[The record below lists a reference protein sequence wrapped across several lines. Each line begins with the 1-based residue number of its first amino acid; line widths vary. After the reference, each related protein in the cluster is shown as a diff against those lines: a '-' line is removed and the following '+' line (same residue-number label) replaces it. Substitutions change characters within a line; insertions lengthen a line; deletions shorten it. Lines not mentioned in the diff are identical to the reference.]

1 MRITKDREFK
11 VVNMNAAGIDVSP
24 KELQVCVPSDRD
36 EKCNRTFG
44 VYTQD
49 LSEISAWLTKCGIDS
64 VVMESTGVY
73 WLPLFR
79 VLKADGFEVILV
91 NPKDAKNYAGKKTD
105 EADAHWLMVLHTYG
119 LLKPCFQPENLTRE
133 IRSLTRHRENLI
145 KSCSREVLH
154 LQKEMEQMNLKLD
167 NAFSD
172 ILGKSG
178 QAIIH
183 AILAGERDPK
193 KLASLADCRCKKS
206 REEIEKSLQATW
218 DEDHLFI
225 MKQSDALYQ
234 YYKKLI
240 RETEEK
246 IEELVTKYAAKVD
259 TKGAELMR
267 SKKQKQLHNEVSFDI
282 ERLAYELWGVNVM
295 RMPGMSKNS
304 LLRLV
309 SELGPDFIEKFPD
322 VRHFTSWAN
331 LVPDNKISG
340 GQLLSSKVPK
350 RKNPVGQ
357 VFRQCANAL
366 WRSKEPLGDYFRHIK
381 ARSGHLQAMVAT
393 GKKLATIFYTMVQKK
408 EEYDVSVYSR
418 HRKKQLD
425 RSIERL
431 QAKILRLQNESA
443 ACG

>member
-1 MRITKDREFK
+1 
-11 VVNMNAAGIDVSP
+11 VVNFNAAGVDVSP

-44 VYTQD
+44 VYTKD
-49 LSEISAWLTKCGIDS
+49 LHEISSWLKKCGIDT

-79 VLKADGFEVILV
+79 VLKADGFEVMLV

-119 LLKPCFQPENLTRE
+119 LLKPCFQPENITRQIRTLSRHRDNL
-133 IRSLTRHRENLI
+133 IRS
-145 KSCSREVLH
+145 SSREVLH
-154 LQKEMEQMNLKLD
+154 LQKEMEQMNLKID

-178 QAIIH
+178 QAIIK
-183 AILAGERDPK
+183 AILDGERDAE
-193 KLASLADCRCKKS
+193 KLAALADHRCKKS
-206 REEIEKSLQATW
+206 KEEIMHSLEATW
-218 DEDHLFI
+218 DEDHLFV
-225 MKQSDALYQ
+225 MKQSQELYE
-234 YYKKLI
+234 YYKKKI
-240 RETEEK
+240 DETEAE
-246 IEELVTKYAAKVD
+246 IERLVLQYTAQVD
-259 TKGAELMR
+259 TGKVQKMER

-282 ERLAYELWGVNVM
+282 EQHAFELWGVNVM
-295 RMPGMSKNS
+295 RMPAMSKNS

-309 SELGPDFIEKFPD
+309 AELGADFTEKFPD
-322 VRHFTSWAN
+322 ARHFQSWAN

-340 GQLLSSKVPK
+340 GQLLSSRVPK

-366 WRSKEPLGDYFRHIK
+366 CRSKEPLGDRFRQIK
-381 ARSGHLQAMVAT
+381 SRSGHKQAMVAV
-393 GKKLATIFYTMVQKK
+393 GKTLAGILYTMVKEKK
-408 EEYDVSVYSR
+408 EYDATIYSK
-418 HRKKQLD
+418 HRKQVLD

-443 ACG
+443 LCAE